1 MSDRTIPSVLRAPS
15 RRAEPAPDR
24 PLVTAVIPCRNEA
37 RYIGPCLDSL
47 VACDY
52 PKDRLEV
59 LVCDGLSDDGT
70 REIVA
75 GYAERH
81 PFIRLV
87 DNPRR
92 ITPCAMN
99 AGIAEAH
106 GEVIMPMG
114 AHAVYSPSYISQL
127 VAALHETG
135 ADNVGGVLVTL
146 PANETPLARALA
158 LGLSHPFGV
167 GNSYFRIGA
176 TARRAVDTVPFGCYR
191 RAVFDRIGVFDEDLV
206 RNQDDELNARLLK
219 QGGRIMLIPEVVS
232 HYYARGSL
240 GQVARMFY
248 QYGYYKPLAA
258 WKVGRIMTVRQ
269 LIPALFVGALG
280 LTGTLAIIFPPAR
293 FALAALA
300 LTYAT
305 AALASAALALRR
317 HGVRCAAAL
326 VLVFPTLHCSYGLG
340 SLTAV
345 LERMIGRRQS
355 PHHVASIPLS
365 R

>member
-1 MSDRTIPSVLRAPS
+1 LSHPIGVPMVTS
-15 RRAEPAPDR
+15 DR

-37 RYIGPCLDSL
+37 RYIGPCLESL
-47 VACDY
+47 IQCAY

-59 LVCDGLSDDGT
+59 LVCDGMSDDGT

-75 GYAERH
+75 GYAAH
-81 PFIRLV
+81 HGFIRLV

-99 AGIAEAH
+99 AGIREAR
-106 GEVIMPMG
+106 GDVIMPMG
-114 AHAVYSPSYISQL
+114 AHAVYSASYISQL
-127 VAALHETG
+127 VAALEETE

-146 PANETPLARALA
+146 PANGTPLARALA
-158 LGLSHPFGV
+158 IGLSHPFGV

-176 TARRAVDTVPFGCYR
+176 AERRLVDTVPFGCYR
-191 RAVFDRIGVFDEDLV
+191 RAVFDRVGLFDEELV

-232 HYYARGSL
+232 YYYARGSL

-248 QYGYYKPLAA
+248 QYGYFKPVAA

-269 LIPALFVGALG
+269 LVPALFVGALA
-280 LTGTLAIIFPPAR
+280 LTGAVALWWPPAR
-293 FALAALA
+293 IAFATIAGAYLAGALACAALA
-300 LTYAT
+300 V
-305 AALASAALALRR
+305 RR
-317 HGVRCAAAL
+317 HGARCAAAL
-326 VLVFPTLHCSYGLG
+326 LLVFPTLHCSYGLG
-340 SLTAV
+340 SITAV
-345 LERMIGRRQS
+345 LERAIGRRRL
-355 PHHVASIPLS
+355 PHQVASVPLS

>member
-1 MSDRTIPSVLRAPS
+1 MSDPTPRPSQRRAP
-15 RRAEPAPDR
+15 
-24 PLVTAVIPCRNEA
+24 PLVTAVIPCRNEV

-47 VACDY
+47 IRCDY

-70 REIVA
+70 RDVVA
-75 GYAERH
+75 GYAARYS
-81 PFIRLV
+81 FIRLV

-99 AGIAEAH
+99 AGIREAR
-106 GEVIMPMG
+106 GDVIMPMG
-114 AHAVYSPSYISQL
+114 AHALYSPSYISQL
-127 VAALHETG
+127 VAALEETG

-158 LGLSHPFGV
+158 VGLSHRFGV
-167 GNSYFRIGA
+167 GNSYFRIG
-176 TARRAVDTVPFGCYR
+176 TAERRHVDTVPFGCYR
-191 RAVFDRIGVFDEDLV
+191 RPVFDRIGLFDEELV

-248 QYGYYKPLAA
+248 QYGYFKTLAA

-269 LIPALFVGALG
+269 LVPAVFVVALAVSGALA
-280 LTGTLAIIFPPAR
+280 LVLPPAR
-293 FALAALA
+293 IAVAAIA
-300 LTYAT
+300 GAYVA
-305 AALASAALALRR
+305 AALASAALAVRR

-326 VLVFPTLHCSYGLG
+326 LLVFPTLHCSYGLG
-340 SLTAV
+340 SVTAV
-345 LERMIGRRQS
+345 LERVTGRRRLPPQ
-355 PHHVASIPLS
+355 VASIPMS

>member
-1 MSDRTIPSVLRAPS
+1 VPS
-15 RRAEPAPDR
+15 PDR

-37 RYIGPCLDSL
+37 RYIGPCLESL
-47 VACDY
+47 IGCDY

-75 GYAERH
+75 GYAARH
-81 PFIRLV
+81 RFIRLV
-87 DNPRR
+87 DNPQR

-99 AGIAEAH
+99 AGIREAQ
-106 GEVIMPMG
+106 GDVIMPMG

-127 VAALHETG
+127 VAALEETG

-146 PANETPLARALA
+146 PANGTPLARALA
-158 LGLSHPFGV
+158 VGLSHPFGV

-176 TARRAVDTVPFGCYR
+176 AERRLVDTVPFGCYR
-191 RAVFDRIGVFDEDLV
+191 RAVFDRIGVFDEELV
-206 RNQDDELNARLLK
+206 RNQDDELNARLHK

-248 QYGYYKPLAA
+248 QYGYFKPLAA
-258 WKVGRIMTVRQ
+258 WKVGQIMTVRQ
-269 LIPALFVGALG
+269 LVPALFVGTLIV
-280 LTGTLAIIFPPAR
+280 TGV
-293 FALAALA
+293 AALWWPVARVAFATIAGAYLAVA
-300 LTYAT
+300 LTCAG
-305 AALASAALALRR
+305 LAVRR
-317 HGVRCAAAL
+317 HGVRCGAAL
-326 VLVFPTLHCSYGLG
+326 LLVFPALHCSYGLG
-340 SLTAV
+340 SITAV
-345 LERMIGRRQS
+345 LERALGRRRL
-355 PHHVASIPLS
+355 PHQVASVPLS

>member
-1 MSDRTIPSVLRAPS
+1 MPS
-15 RRAEPAPDR
+15 PDR

-37 RYIGPCLDSL
+37 RYIGPCLESL
-47 VACDY
+47 VRCDY

-59 LVCDGLSDDGT
+59 LVCDGLSEDGT
-70 REIVA
+70 RDTVA
-75 GYAERH
+75 GYAARH
-81 PFIRLV
+81 SFIRLV

-99 AGIAEAH
+99 AGIREAR
-106 GEVIMPMG
+106 GDVIMPMG
-114 AHAVYSPSYISQL
+114 AHALYSPSYISQL
-127 VAALHETG
+127 VAALEETG

-146 PANETPLARALA
+146 PANGTPLARALA
-158 LGLSHPFGV
+158 VGLSHPFGV

-176 TARRAVDTVPFGCYR
+176 AERRLVDTVPFGCYR
-191 RAVFDRIGVFDEDLV
+191 RAVFDRIGVFDEELV

-248 QYGYYKPLAA
+248 QYGYFKPLAA
-258 WKVGRIMTVRQ
+258 WKVGQIMTLRQ
-269 LIPALFVGALG
+269 VVPALFVGALAV
-280 LTGTLAIIFPPAR
+280 TGALALVVSPAR
-293 FALAALA
+293 IAVAGVAGAYLAAALA
-300 LTYAT
+300 V
-305 AALASAALALRR
+305 AALAVRR
-317 HGVRCAAAL
+317 HGARCAAAL
-326 VLVFPTLHCSYGLG
+326 LLVFPTLHCSYGLG

-345 LERMIGRRQS
+345 LERALGRRRP
-355 PHHVASIPLS
+355 PHQVASVPLS